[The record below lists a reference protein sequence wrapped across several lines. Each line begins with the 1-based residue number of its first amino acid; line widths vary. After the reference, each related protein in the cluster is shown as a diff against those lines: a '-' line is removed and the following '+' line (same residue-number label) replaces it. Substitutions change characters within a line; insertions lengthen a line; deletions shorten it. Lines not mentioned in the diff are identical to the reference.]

1 MLEYIFE
8 LIDLINNFDGSVKS
22 ENRMRDLICFL
33 SDSDDVEYKGLI
45 EPVVF
50 EASEKLR
57 VFGYIYGKNSITK
70 PDNMMGSLGEI
81 KHASI
86 QNYYTSKV
94 FSNNLLDK
102 RQKEIIECYQH
113 LECKRLLVSA
123 PTSFGKTFIL
133 REILFLN
140 QNRYKNILL
149 IFPTIALLNENTDSM
164 KNLIESLGVAYNII
178 NNVYSGINPLD
189 KNIFILTP
197 ERALKLLSD
206 NDDLKIDFFFFDE
219 VYKIDEDFTVDE
231 DCEHEDSTVQLK
243 EDKGNR
249 AKAFRIALYLLT
261 KKVSDFYLAGPYLNL
276 NNLKSGLHKYIKN
289 NNITIKQIDFEP
301 TMRIEIDAW
310 KKGVIQ
316 NHPILGKNTINI
328 YNKNNLS
335 TVDKILGI
343 IKFIE
348 NNKLGQTI
356 FYCSTPS
363 NSMGY
368 VREVIDHLHEKSN
381 ADINHDFIEHL
392 KNRYGFKIDGRGNS
406 AQYWSLV
413 CALENGY
420 GIHHGK
426 FPKYVQNEIL
436 KMFNKAKFSSL
447 FCTSTIIEGVNT
459 NAHNVVIINSSVGN
473 SSMSAFTMKNIKG
486 RAGRYY
492 HNYIGRVFYTD
503 KKQKDISNENQLQL
517 NFSTFDVKPILNVDL
532 DKYC

>member
-133 REILFLN
+133 RE
-140 QNRYKNILL
+140 NILL

-206 NDDLKIDFFFFDE
+206 NDD
-219 VYKIDEDFTVDE
+219 
-231 DCEHEDSTVQLK
+231 
-243 EDKGNR
+243 
-249 AKAFRIALYLLT
+249 
-261 KKVSDFYLAGPYLNL
+261 
-276 NNLKSGLHKYIKN
+276 
-289 NNITIKQIDFEP
+289 
-301 TMRIEIDAW
+301 
-310 KKGVIQ
+310 
-316 NHPILGKNTINI
+316 
-328 YNKNNLS
+328 
-335 TVDKILGI
+335 
-343 IKFIE
+343 
-348 NNKLGQTI
+348 
-356 FYCSTPS
+356 
-363 NSMGY
+363 
-368 VREVIDHLHEKSN
+368 
-381 ADINHDFIEHL
+381 
-392 KNRYGFKIDGRGNS
+392 
-406 AQYWSLV
+406 
-413 CALENGY
+413 
-420 GIHHGK
+420 
-426 FPKYVQNEIL
+426 
-436 KMFNKAKFSSL
+436 
-447 FCTSTIIEGVNT
+447 
-459 NAHNVVIINSSVGN
+459 
-473 SSMSAFTMKNIKG
+473 
-486 RAGRYY
+486 
-492 HNYIGRVFYTD
+492 
-503 KKQKDISNENQLQL
+503 
-517 NFSTFDVKPILNVDL
+517 
-532 DKYC
+532 